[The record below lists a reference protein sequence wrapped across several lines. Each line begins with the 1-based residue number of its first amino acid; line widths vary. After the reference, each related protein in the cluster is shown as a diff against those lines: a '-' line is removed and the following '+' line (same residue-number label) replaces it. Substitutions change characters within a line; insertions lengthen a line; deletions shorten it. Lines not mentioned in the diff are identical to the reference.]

1 MAEILKK
8 MQYICKMRRFAKI
21 STIKNGVRLRIPQKS
36 FIDMNATHAHDPQAH
51 PRTRSYLAHVH
62 ARPHAY
68 APARARAHTHTGAHT
83 RTHTPAHT
91 GAHAP
96 APARISKR
104 IDTRKRFP
112 IVSDIFYQQ
121 ALTPVNA
128 SKNREFW
135 GSYIK
140 EGGSY
145 IKEGPSCIKEQPSY
159 VKGEIK
165 KAGYYSSPAFPNKSA
180 VMFDSVNIQK
190 VQ

>member
-8 MQYICKMRRFAKI
+8 MQYICKMGRFNKI
-21 STIKNGVRLRIPQKS
+21 STTKSGVRLRIPQKS

-83 RTHTPAHT
+83 
-91 GAHAP
+91 P

-128 SKNREFW
+128 SKNRRFW

-145 IKEGPSCIKEQPSY
+145 IKELPSY